1 MTSVGC
7 HGHCHTSRL
16 VKFLAAVV
24 LVLALAVEVVLVVPT
39 IATKVV
45 VAAAAAFSLLD
56 TNVGCEIQK
65 ITLRGLI

>member
-1 MTSVGC
+1 M
-7 HGHCHTSRL
+7 
-16 VKFLAAVV
+16 
-24 LVLALAVEVVLVVPT
+24 LALAVEVVLVVPT

-45 VAAAAAFSLLD
+45 VAAAAALSLLD